1 MVGQETQM
9 GFTIK
14 KEGALLN
21 QDKKETKRR
30 VIGLDLFKIVCSIM
44 ITIRHFIRYSSL
56 IGAFSG
62 TSVNKILVL
71 IFNTLCAAS
80 INGFILISGYFL
92 VKSKFK
98 IKRIFEIWGE
108 TFFFSIIFF
117 LLGFAFRLVEFR
129 PVYVLFAITPIIS
142 RHYWFSVAYIVL
154 CLISPY
160 LNKLLNAINR
170 KEYIVLLI
178 GGAVMF
184 SAWTTFIYYSDG
196 VVTGGHTGILWMI
209 YLYAI
214 GAFFALHPIND
225 KKYCLLSA
233 IASVACIVILV
244 VYQLFKEKIAFLN
257 NFPLLSDD
265 SFFSLI
271 LSVSLFLLFKGIKCE
286 NKIFTKCIAQ
296 ISSCSFGVYLIQ
308 ENCMMRNWLWFE
320 VVRANTMYNKWYLWV
335 VMVGVITALF
345 VIALLVNLIFK
356 LIFNAIIK
364 GIKKRNEEVKG

>member
-1 MVGQETQM
+1 M
-9 GFTIK
+9 
-14 KEGALLN
+14 
-21 QDKKETKRR
+21 
-30 VIGLDLFKIVCSIM
+30 
-44 ITIRHFIRYSSL
+44 
-56 IGAFSG
+56 
-62 TSVNKILVL
+62 
-71 IFNTLCAAS
+71 
-80 INGFILISGYFL
+80 
-92 VKSKFK
+92 
-98 IKRIFEIWGE
+98 
-108 TFFFSIIFF
+108 
-117 LLGFAFRLVEFR
+117 LGFAFRLVEFR

-271 LSVSLFLLFKGIKCE
+271 LSS
-286 NKIFTKCIAQ
+286 
-296 ISSCSFGVYLIQ
+296 
-308 ENCMMRNWLWFE
+308 
-320 VVRANTMYNKWYLWV
+320 
-335 VMVGVITALF
+335 
-345 VIALLVNLIFK
+345 
-356 LIFNAIIK
+356 
-364 GIKKRNEEVKG
+364 

>member
-1 MVGQETQM
+1 MGEQETQTV
-9 GFTIK
+9 FTIQT
-14 KEGALLN
+14 EGGLLN

-30 VIGLDLFKIVCSIM
+30 VIGLDLFKIFCSIM
-44 ITIRHFIRYSSL
+44 ITMRHFIRYSSL
-56 IGAFSG
+56 IGAFPSA
-62 TSVNKILVL
+62 SVNKILVL
-71 IFNTLCAAS
+71 IFNTLCVAS

-92 VKSKFK
+92 VKSQFK

-117 LLGFAFRLVEFR
+117 LLGFVFRLVEFR

-170 KEYIVLLI
+170 KEYIILLI
-178 GGAVMF
+178 GGAVIF

-196 VVTGGHTGILWMI
+196 AVTGGHTGILWMI

-214 GAFFALHPIND
+214 GGFFALHPVD
-225 KKYCLLSA
+225 EKKCCVLSA
-233 IASVACIVILV
+233 IASVVCIVILV
-244 VYQLFKEKIAFLN
+244 IYQLFKEKISFLN

-265 SFFSLI
+265 SFFSLV
-271 LSVSLFLLFKGIKCE
+271 LSVSLFLLFKGIKFE

-308 ENCMMRNWLWFE
+308 ENCMIRNWLWLE
-320 VVRANTMYNKWYLWV
+320 VVRANTMYNKWYLWG
-335 VMVGVITALF
+335 VMIGVIAVLF
-345 VIALLVNLIFK
+345 VMAFLVNLIFK

-364 GIKKRNEEVKG
+364 GNKKKNEDVKE